1 LFFILFLFFATIL
14 LNLIRFVCK
23 LYANFILYLIN
34 MKPLTQIIL
43 DTRRSK
49 SDKRFPLKL
58 RLTYARKQKYF
69 PLGLDLTIEEYDKI
83 RGEKPRGEYKDLL
96 IKINGFEEKAVRI
109 IESLSRFSFEKFE
122 IGFFDKP
129 LSEKST
135 LPDFYNDY
143 INQLK
148 SEGRIK
154 TAQNYNDSLKSLQ
167 VFNPKVSFDCITP
180 EFLSKYEA
188 WMIEKGKS
196 VSTVGFYLRP
206 LRTIINEA
214 IEKKAFSRDDYPFIK
229 KRYQIPSSR
238 NIKKA
243 LNKEDLRKLLNYS
256 PTPFSS
262 TDKAKDF
269 WVFSYL
275 CNGINFKDIAYLKWR
290 DINDDRIFFIRN
302 KTKRTKK
309 LDVQP
314 IVIPLLE
321 EAKGIIVKW
330 GNKEKEPGNYIFNII
345 DKEMSPETIEK
356 KIHQFIKTTN
366 YWNRKLAGKL
376 EIKADMTTYYARH
389 TFSTMMKRMGAST
402 ELIREQL
409 GQSST
414 KVTENYLDSFEDDV
428 KREFAGKL
436 VNF

>member
-1 LFFILFLFFATIL
+1 M
-14 LNLIRFVCK
+14 
-23 LYANFILYLIN
+23 YANLFI

-43 DTRRSK
+43 DSRRAK
-49 SDKRFPLKL
+49 FNDRFPVKL
-58 RLTYARKQKYF
+58 RITFLRKQKYF
-69 PLGLDLTIEEYDKI
+69 STDIDLTKEEYDKV
-83 RGEKPRGEYKDLL
+83 RSEKPRGDFKEIQ
-96 IKINGFEEKAVRI
+96 IKLNKIEEKALMI
-109 IESLSRFSFEKFE
+109 IDSLKKFSFEKFE
-122 IGFFDKP
+122 SLFYDIPALK
-129 LSEKST
+129 KIT
-135 LPDFYNDY
+135 LTDYYNDY
-143 INQLK
+143 INTLK
-148 SEGRIK
+148 AEGRIN
-154 TAQNYNDSLKSLQ
+154 TAQNYNVSLKSLQ
-167 VFNPKVSFDCITP
+167 DFYPKVDFENITP
-180 EFLSKYEA
+180 DFLNRYES
-188 WMIEKGKS
+188 WMLSNNKS
-196 VSTVGFYLRP
+196 ISTVGFYLRP
-206 LRTIINEA
+206 LRTIINEG
-214 IEKKAFSRDDYPFIK
+214 IENKVFQREDYPFIK
-229 KRYQIPSSR
+229 KKYQIPASK

-243 LNKEDLRKLLNYS
+243 LNRDEVKKVLNYIPEPNS
-256 PTPFSS
+256 PEE
-262 TDKAKDF
+262 KAKDF

-275 CNGINFKDIAYLKWR
+275 CNGINFKDISFLRWK
-290 DINDDRIFFIRN
+290 DIKDDQIIFIRE

-309 LDVQP
+309 HNIQP
-314 IVIPLLE
+314 IIIPLLN
-321 EAKGIIVKW
+321 EAEKIIDKW
-330 GNKEKEPGNYIFNII
+330 GSKNGTSDDYIFNII